1 MTMTLGWA
9 AYIQIIYKLVK
20 YIFKL
25 RYIFLTFYH
34 KSEQQT
40 ENTQTQQTT
49 NNKQITMPFLQLASE
64 VEQPFVIPSLPP
76 VTSEYSSRA
85 NSQVVDEEMI
95 KRDLQLL
102 QTRLN
107 KLDESAVV
115 SDEEEEQEVD
125 GYRTSY
131 NELGQRRTS
140 LCLL

>member
-1 MTMTLGWA
+1 M
-9 AYIQIIYKLVK
+9 
-20 YIFKL
+20 
-25 RYIFLTFYH
+25 RYIFLTFYNN
-34 KSEQQT
+34 SEQQT
-40 ENTQTQQTT
+40 KNTQNTT

-64 VEQPFVIPSLPP
+64 VEQPFVIPSLSP